1 MKNREN
7 LVGGVGDYV
16 NGVMHRGIHRG
27 GGDKCVD
34 SVDKLGNL
42 LAKMGTEQEAVCD
55 TRGGQRG
62 QRNFK
67 LATNCDYIHLGQLT
81 QAKVSVSVGS

>member
-1 MKNREN
+1 LKNREN

-34 SVDKLGNL
+34 SVDK
-42 LAKMGTEQEAVCD
+42 
-55 TRGGQRG
+55 
-62 QRNFK
+62 F
-67 LATNCDYIHLGQLT
+67 
-81 QAKVSVSVGS
+81 